1 MNPDL
6 LALCRL
12 LSNRPRELTRL
23 LKSRSPRNVLDQDT
37 SLIVDDALKL
47 EVEQDVNWLLPEEHH
62 LILLQ
67 DDDYPACLKQIHD
80 PPFFLFGVGDRT
92 VLTRYAERVA
102 IVGARKAS
110 QYALKQAMSIAE
122 TLGRYSVLVVSGLAL
137 GIDAAAHE
145 GALAAGEATVA
156 VLGSGCDQIYPRRH
170 WRLAERIQENGLV
183 LSEFPLRTPARP
195 AHFPRRNRVVTGLS
209 KATVVVEAA
218 LKSGSLISA
227 KLALA
232 EGREVMA
239 VPGLVTNQQARG
251 CHQLIRDG
259 ASLVESGEDVLKELG
274 IGPGDTLDLSLAV
287 QGLTPEQERLLDLLE
302 AGPVSMDALLSDLE
316 LSIEDLTVAI
326 VMLEVMGLV
335 HSEGGR
341 FQSTQLRPSRE
352 L

>member
-1 MNPDL
+1 MDPDL
-6 LALCRL
+6 LILCRL
-12 LSNRPRELTRL
+12 FSNRPRELARL
-23 LKSRSPRNVLDQDT
+23 LASCSPSDALDQDA
-37 SLIVDDALKL
+37 SLIVDDALKF
-47 EVEQDVNWLLPEEHH
+47 EVEQDVNWLLKEQHH
-62 LILLQ
+62 LIMLP

-80 PPFFLFGVGDRT
+80 PPYFLFAAGDRS
-92 VLTRYAERVA
+92 VLTRYRQSVA

-122 TLGRYSVLVVSGLAL
+122 TLARHSVLVVSGLAL

-156 VLGSGCDQIYPRRH
+156 VLGTGCDQIYPRRH
-170 WRLAERIQENGLV
+170 WRLAERIQGDGLL
-183 LSEFPLRTPARP
+183 LSEFPLRSHARP
-195 AHFPRRNRVVTGLS
+195 AHFPRRNRIVTGLS

-239 VPGLVTNQQARG
+239 VPGLVTNPQARG

-259 ASLVESGEDVLKELG
+259 ALLVESGGDVLKELG
-274 IGPGDTLDLSLAV
+274 IGPGDTLELSLGGI
-287 QGLTPEQERLLDLLE
+287 GLPPEQERLLELL
-302 AGPVSMDALLSDLE
+302 ATGPVSMDSLLSDME
-316 LSIEDLTVAI
+316 LSIEDLTVAM
-326 VMLEVMGLV
+326 VMLEILGLV

-341 FQSTQLRPSRE
+341 FQLTQLRPTHE
-352 L
+352 Q

>member
-1 MNPDL
+1 MDPDL

-12 LSNRPRELTRL
+12 MSNRPRELARRLAFHSPREVLQQEASLVVDDL
-23 LKSRSPRNVLDQDT
+23 LKR
-37 SLIVDDALKL
+37 
-47 EVEQDVNWLLPEEHH
+47 EVEQDISWLSAEDHH

-67 DDDYPACLKQIHD
+67 DDDYPAALKQIHD
-80 PPFFLFGVGDRT
+80 PPFFLFAAGDRS
-92 VLTRYAERVA
+92 VLTSYDERVA

-110 QYALKQAMSIAE
+110 GYGLKQAMSIAE
-122 TLGRYSVLVVSGLAL
+122 TLARHSVLVVSGLAL

-156 VLGSGCDQIYPRRH
+156 VLGTGCEQVYPRRH
-170 WRLAERIQENGLV
+170 WRLAERIQQSGLL
-183 LSEFPLRTPARP
+183 LSEFPLRSPALP
-195 AHFPRRNRVVTGLS
+195 AHLPRRNRIVTGLS
-209 KATVVVEAA
+209 SATVVIEAA

-259 ASLVESGEDVLKELG
+259 ALLIESADDVLKELG
-274 IGPGDTLDLSLAV
+274 IGTGDSLDLSLGV
-287 QGLTPEQERLLDLLE
+287 QGLTPDQEKLLDLLQ
-302 AGPVSMDALLSDLE
+302 AGPVSMDTLLSDLE
-316 LSIEDLTVAI
+316 LPIEDLTVAL

-341 FQSTQLRPSRE
+341 FQSSKP
-352 L
+352 

>member
-1 MNPDL
+1 MDPDL

-12 LSNRPRELTRL
+12 MSNRPRELTRL
-23 LKSRSPRNVLDQDT
+23 LEYRSPHDAVAQDA
-37 SLIVDDALKL
+37 SLIVDDALRR
-47 EVEQDVNWLLPEEHH
+47 EVEQDIHWLQAKEHH

-80 PPFFLFGVGDRT
+80 PPFFLFGAGDRS
-92 VLTRYAERVA
+92 VLTRYTDRVA

-122 TLGRYSVLVVSGLAL
+122 TLARQSVLVVSGLAL

-145 GALAAGEATVA
+145 GALAAGAATVA
-156 VLGSGCDQIYPRRH
+156 VLGTGCDQIYPKRH
-170 WRLAERIQENGLV
+170 WRLAERIRENGLV
-183 LSEFPLRTPARP
+183 LSEFPLRSQARP
-195 AHFPRRNRVVTGLS
+195 SNFPRRNRIVTGLS

-259 ASLVESGEDVLKELG
+259 ALLIESGGDVLKELG
-274 IGPGDTLDLSLAV
+274 IGPGDTLELSLGV
-287 QGLTPEQERLLDLLE
+287 QGLTTDQESLLE
-302 AGPVSMDALLSDLE
+302 LLAAGPVSMDALLLERE
-316 LSIEDLTVAI
+316 LSVEDLTVAI

-341 FQSTQLRPSRE
+341 FQSTR
-352 L
+352 

>member
-1 MNPDL
+1 VDPDL

-23 LKSRSPRNVLDQDT
+23 LESRSPRDALDQDA
-37 SLIVDDALKL
+37 SLIVGDALKL
-47 EVEQDVNWLLPEEHH
+47 EVEQDVNWLLAEGHH

-80 PPFFLFGVGDRT
+80 PPFFLFAAGDRS

-122 TLGRYSVLVVSGLAL
+122 ILARHSVLVVSGLAL

-156 VLGSGCDQIYPRRH
+156 VLGTGCDEVYPRRH
-170 WRLAERIQENGLV
+170 WRLAGRVQESGLL
-183 LSEFPLRTPARP
+183 LSEFPLRTHARP
-195 AHFPRRNRVVTGLS
+195 AHFPRRNRIVTGLS

-259 ASLVESGEDVLKELG
+259 ALLIESGEDVLKELG
-274 IGPGDTLDLSLAV
+274 IGPGDMLDLSLGG
-287 QGLTPEQERLLDLLE
+287 QGLTPEQERLLDLLK
-302 AGPVSMDALLSDLE
+302 AGPVSMDGLLSDLE
-316 LSIEDLTVAI
+316 LSIEDLTVAL

-341 FQSTQLRPSRE
+341 FQSSQL
-352 L
+352 

>member
-1 MNPDL
+1 VDPDL

-12 LSNRPRELTRL
+12 MSNRPRELARL
-23 LKSRSPRNVLDQDT
+23 LAFHSPREVLQQEA
-37 SLIVDDALKL
+37 SLVVDDVLKR
-47 EVEQDVNWLLPEEHH
+47 EVERDLSWLSTEDHH

-67 DDDYPACLKQIHD
+67 DDDYPAALKQIHD
-80 PPFFLFGVGDRT
+80 PPFFLFAAGDRS
-92 VLTRYAERVA
+92 VLTSYDERVA

-110 QYALKQAMSIAE
+110 GYGLKQAMSIAE
-122 TLGRYSVLVVSGLAL
+122 TLARHSVLVVSGLAL

-156 VLGSGCDQIYPRRH
+156 VLGTGCEQVYPRRH
-170 WRLAERIQENGLV
+170 WRLAERIQQSGLL
-183 LSEFPLRTPARP
+183 LSEFPLGSPALP
-195 AHFPRRNRVVTGLS
+195 AHFPRRNRIVTGLS
-209 KATVVVEAA
+209 SATVVIEAA

-259 ASLVESGEDVLKELG
+259 ALLIESADDVLKELG
-274 IGPGDTLDLSLAV
+274 IGTGDSLDLSLGV
-287 QGLTPEQERLLDLLE
+287 QGLTPEQEKLLDLVR
-302 AGPVSMDALLSDLE
+302 AGPVSMDTLLSDLE
-316 LSIEDLTVAI
+316 LPIEDLTVAL

-341 FQSTQLRPSRE
+341 FQSSKP
-352 L
+352 

>member
-1 MNPDL
+1 VDPDL

-12 LSNRPRELTRL
+12 MSNRPRELARL
-23 LKSRSPRNVLDQDT
+23 LAFHSPREVLQQEA
-37 SLIVDDALKL
+37 SLVVDDRLKR
-47 EVEQDVNWLLPEEHH
+47 EVEQDISWLSSEDHH

-67 DDDYPACLKQIHD
+67 DDDYPAALKQIHD
-80 PPFFLFGVGDRT
+80 PPFFLFAAGDRS
-92 VLTRYAERVA
+92 VLTSYDERVA

-110 QYALKQAMSIAE
+110 GYGLKQAMSIAE
-122 TLGRYSVLVVSGLAL
+122 TLARHSVLVVSGLAL

-156 VLGSGCDQIYPRRH
+156 VLGTGCEQVYPRRH
-170 WRLAERIQENGLV
+170 WRLAERIQQSGLL
-183 LSEFPLRTPARP
+183 LSEFPLRSPALP
-195 AHFPRRNRVVTGLS
+195 AHFPRRNRIVTGLS
-209 KATVVVEAA
+209 SATVVIEAA

-259 ASLVESGEDVLKELG
+259 ALLIESADDVLAELG
-274 IGPGDTLDLSLAV
+274 IGAGDSLALSLGV
-287 QGLTPEQERLLDLLE
+287 QGLTPEQEKLLDLLR
-302 AGPVSMDALLSDLE
+302 AGPVSMDTLMSDLE
-316 LSIEDLTVAI
+316 LPIEDLTVAL

-335 HSEGGR
+335 HSESGR
-341 FQSTQLRPSRE
+341 FQASKA
-352 L
+352 